1 MPWWVSLIL
10 LSAATVRWGKSCN
23 NSDDVIA
30 LLERIIGVTFVMVVL
45 LVTRNLLLEGLALV
59 GALRLPVVQQ
69 RSR

>member
-10 LSAATVRWGKSCN
+10 LSAATVLWVKSCD

-30 LLERIIGVTFVMVVL
+30 LLERIIAVTFVMVVL
-45 LVTRNLLLEGLALV
+45 LVTRNLLLEGLALL

>member
-10 LSAATVRWGKSCN
+10 LSAATVLWVKSCN
-23 NSDDVIA
+23 NSDDVIS
-30 LLERIIGVTFVMVVL
+30 LLERIIAVTFVMVVL

>member
-10 LSAATVRWGKSCN
+10 LSAATVPGVKSCN

-30 LLERIIGVTFVMVVL
+30 LLERIIAVTFVMVVL